1 MATPRGTQWN
11 SDDLWKA
18 LEDFKREL
26 EAAGLRES
34 SVATYVGRTTTLLG
48 WLDGDYVREAHGE
61 QRPRSCYSREA
72 GARRAPT
79 RASRAVGHIA
89 PAAPRSAGRPGNE
102 RLPRTERDLIDADV
116 AVDAGMIRVM
126 SHFERAGRANEAKR
140 RGSLDALQYAHCDRA
155 NAKSG
160 IRPQGRAGSAS
171 GQIRRPDETTS
182 EEVTPRLNYHPP
194 GGPEPRRSYSSAATR
209 SQLPA

>member
-1 MATPRGTQWN
+1 VSSVHARATR
-11 SDDLWKA
+11 A
-18 LEDFKREL
+18 KRERAERRL
-26 EAAGLRES
+26 EL
-34 SVATYVGRTTTLLG
+34 
-48 WLDGDYVREAHGE
+48 
-61 QRPRSCYSREA
+61 
-72 GARRAPT
+72 RAPSGISHLL
-79 RASRAVGHIA
+79 RHDRRVDLGD
-89 PAAPRSAGRPGNE
+89 E

-116 AVDAGMIRVM
+116 AVDAGMNRVM

-140 RGSLDALQYAHCDRA
+140 RGSLDASQYAHRDRA